1 MNDKLRV
8 PYALAVFG
16 DEERAAVADVLKT
29 VQIVAGQKASEFER
43 KVADLFGKK
52 FGIFVNSGSSANLL
66 ALELLRLPAGSEV
79 ITPILTF
86 ATTLA
91 PIVQKGLIPA
101 FVDVGIGSYLL
112 NIDQV
117 EAMITPRTRAM
128 LVPSLFGNIP
138 DLPRLQAIAKK
149 HNLYLIEDSCD
160 TLGATIDGQP
170 TGIWSDISTT
180 SFYAS
185 HIVTAAG
192 EGGMIMVN
200 RPDWHDQLRMLSGW
214 GRRSS
219 LNETEDI
226 NHRLNSK
233 IDGLT
238 YDSKFIFEEVGYN
251 FRTTDIAA
259 AFGLVQLNKFK
270 VFSGIRQ
277 QHFAE
282 LLKFFAPYTDFFA
295 LPEQAANVVTNW
307 LAFPLTIKPNA
318 PFSRADLV
326 KYLENNNIQTRPAFT
341 GNVLRQPGFRNI
353 KRVENFAGYPNADYI
368 MQNSFVVGCHHG
380 LEQKHIDHL
389 MQTFS
394 EFLRAYSSPKVHPGT
409 DYFQVV

>member
-1 MNDKLRV
+1 MTDKLRV

-29 VQIVAGQKASEFER
+29 VQIVAGQKAAEFE
-43 KVADLFGKK
+43 KKIAEIFGKK

-66 ALELLRLPAGSEV
+66 ALELLRLPPGSEV

-91 PIVQKGLIPA
+91 PIVQKGMVPV
-101 FVDVGIGSYLL
+101 FVDVGIGTYLL
-112 NIDQV
+112 NVDQV
-117 EAMITPRTRAM
+117 EEMITPRTKVL

-138 DLPRLQAIAKK
+138 DLPRLAALAKK
-149 HNLYLIEDSCD
+149 HNIYLIEDSCD
-160 TLGATIDGQP
+160 TLGSTINGQP
-170 TGIWSDISTT
+170 TGLFSDISTT

-192 EGGMIMVN
+192 EGGMVTVN

-226 NHRLNSK
+226 DYRLNSK

-259 AFGLVQLNKFK
+259 AFGLVQLNKLKF
-270 VFSGIRQ
+270 FSNIRQ
-277 QHFAE
+277 QNFAE
-282 LLKFFAPYTDFFA
+282 LLSFFEPYKDFFI
-295 LPEQAANVVTNW
+295 LPEQAATVKTNW
-307 LAFPLTIKPNA
+307 LAFPLTIKSTA
-318 PFSRADLV
+318 PFNRSDLV
-326 KYLENNNIQTRPAFT
+326 RHLEYNNIQTRPVFT

-353 KRVENFAGYPNADYI
+353 KRVEIFSGYPNADFI

-380 LEQKHIDHL
+380 LEKKHLDH
-389 MQTFS
+389 MKQTFS
-394 EFLRAYSSPKVHPGT
+394 EFLKQYSSKVS
-409 DYFQVV
+409 